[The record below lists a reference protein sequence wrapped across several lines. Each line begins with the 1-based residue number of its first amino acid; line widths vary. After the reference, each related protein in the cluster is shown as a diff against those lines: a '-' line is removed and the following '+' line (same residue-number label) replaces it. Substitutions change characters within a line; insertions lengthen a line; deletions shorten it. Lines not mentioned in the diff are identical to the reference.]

1 MQQREKA
8 KAEGKGKRAGAETVG
23 RGRDSGK
30 RGRGGGSRGR
40 DTEGQ
45 SDRMA
50 GRDGSQRVVCG
61 LDKAPATA

>member
-8 KAEGKGKRAGAETVG
+8 KAEGRGKRAGAETVG
-23 RGRDSGK
+23 RDSGK
-30 RGRGGGSRGR
+30 RGRGRGSRGR

-45 SDRMA
+45 ADRMA